1 MEAIIYLIIFIFVLI
16 IIAKQG
22 WLQLGGK
29 SADVLTAKLERKIVE
44 IEHQDEYTHMRN
56 LGKIE
61 EKWNNNSKPIAD
73 VNAIK
78 AARAAALAR
87 RAES

>member
-1 MEAIIYLIIFIFVLI
+1 MEAIIYLIIFIIVLI